1 MKFTSRFTKQTTI
14 NTKRT
19 TMRILLI
26 TIILSLS
33 ITSHANDLGKIIDEL
48 TVPLS
53 SPDKRGKLYVKQ
65 VYGSLS
71 VTGYSGKEVQITIRQ
86 KQNQYKIHKKN
97 GLTRISN
104 NSFNLEVEEDDNLVI
119 VKSMPHGRATP
130 INLDIKIPYN
140 FDLKLR
146 SVNNGNTVV
155 KGINGEMEVSNVNGS
170 ITLESISGTAS
181 ADSSNGFIHVTFNRI
196 DNNTNMAFSSINQ
209 DVDISLPKNV
219 KANIKAKTVGGEIL
233 TGFDM
238 VMDKNAV
245 EVDKKH
251 ANGKYKLGFQQWVKG
266 KINGGGT
273 EFIMSTVNSDIIIRK
288 LEKPQAPKP
297 PPKL

>member
-1 MKFTSRFTKQTTI
+1 MKTLLTAILFSLAFTSTAQ
-14 NTKRT
+14 
-19 TMRILLI
+19 
-26 TIILSLS
+26 
-33 ITSHANDLGKIIDEL
+33 DLGKVIDEL

-53 SPDKRGKLYVKQ
+53 SPNKRGKLYVKQ

-71 VTGYSGKEVQITIRQ
+71 VTGYSGKEVMITIRQ
-86 KQNQYKIHKKN
+86 KQNQYKVQKKN

-119 VKSMPHGRATP
+119 VKSMPHGKATP

-146 SVNNGNTVV
+146 SVNNGNTTV

-181 ADSSNGFIHVTFNRI
+181 ADSSNGFIHVTFNKI
-196 DNNTNMAFSSINQ
+196 DGNTNMAFSSINQ
-209 DVDISLPKNV
+209 DVDISLPRNV
-219 KANIKAKTVGGEIL
+219 QANIKAKTVGGEIL
-233 TGFDM
+233 TGFNM
-238 VMDKNAV
+238 VIDKNTV

-251 ANGKYKLGFQQWVKG
+251 SNGKYKLGFQQWVKG
-266 KINGGGT
+266 KINGGGS
-273 EFIMSTVNSDIIIRK
+273 EFIMSTVNGDIIIRK
-288 LEKPQAPKP
+288 LEKPPAPKP
-297 PPKL
+297 PSKL